1 MLPRLTSAILLC
13 CILIGCTIP
22 PSPPSLPSSL
32 PVLHVLNRETS
43 IDHALLV
50 QFTAETGVD
59 IAYHT
64 YRSSEE
70 AYNLLTTSKQGY
82 DLIIVSDE
90 LAERLRREQR
100 LAVLNHERITH
111 LNNIDPVFARSSIDP
126 GYRFCVPYLW
136 RIVGLGYRY
145 SAIGREIE
153 SLAAAFDLAQIKR
166 MALIDDARV
175 SLGLVLI
182 MLGYSPNTSD
192 PVAIGAARD
201 WLLTVRPYIQHLAAN
216 DGQDMLQQDRVD
228 IVVEWS
234 GDLLQV
240 ARTDDNLRFAIP
252 QEGSLFTVDSMCIPT
267 GSAQQAAAEQ
277 FIDFILDAENGAA
290 LANTTRYG
298 IPNQAAWPLLDA
310 ELQAQIQHQQILEQR
325 GLLFR
330 LIDVDPAVRELY
342 RAAWIEVRQ

>member
-1 MLPRLTSAILLC
+1 M
-13 CILIGCTIP
+13 
-22 PSPPSLPSSL
+22 
-32 PVLHVLNRETS
+32 
-43 IDHALLV
+43 
-50 QFTAETGVD
+50 
-59 IAYHT
+59 
-64 YRSSEE
+64 
-70 AYNLLTTSKQGY
+70 
-82 DLIIVSDE
+82 
-90 LAERLRREQR
+90 AERLRREQR
-100 LAVLNHERITH
+100 LAVLNRERITY

-136 RIVGLGYRY
+136 RIVGPGYRY
-145 SAIGREIE
+145 ATIDREIE

-192 PVAIGAARD
+192 PVAIGAARN

-234 GDLLQV
+234 GGLLQV

-277 FIDFILDAENGAA
+277 FIDFILTDNLLLIINELTRILKSEQQQVNASFSTTIWIGFWIVMWMIGSSAAIFIGGSWFINRYFTQLLITLTNAARRVAEGWRETPIPLVGTDEIGDLARSLARLTTSLNATIATLEERIQQRTAQLQDALREKETV
-290 LANTTRYG
+290 LVRS
-298 IPNQAAWPLLDA
+298 
-310 ELQAQIQHQQILEQR
+310 QQQ
-325 GLLFR
+325 
-330 LIDVDPAVRELY
+330 
-342 RAAWIEVRQ
+342 

>member
-1 MLPRLTSAILLC
+1 MLPRLTYAILLYY
-13 CILIGCTIP
+13 ILIGCTIP
-22 PSPPSLPSSL
+22 LSPPSPPPPL
-32 PVLHVLNRETS
+32 PVLYILNQETS
-43 IDHALLV
+43 IDHALLM
-50 QFTAETGVD
+50 QFTAENGVD

-64 YRSSEE
+64 YRNSEE
-70 AYNLLTTSKQGY
+70 AYNLLTTSKQSY

-100 LAVLNHERITH
+100 LAVLNRERFTH
-111 LNNIDPVFARSSIDP
+111 LNNIDPAFARSSVDP

-136 RIVGLGYRY
+136 RIVGLGYRH
-145 SAIGREIE
+145 SAIGREVE
-153 SLAAAFDLAQIKR
+153 SLAAAFELTQIKR

-192 PVAIGAARD
+192 PVAIGTARD
-201 WLLTVRPYIQHLAAN
+201 WLRTVRPYIQHLAAN

-228 IVVEWS
+228 IAAEWS

-240 ARTDDNLRFAIP
+240 ARTDDDLRFAIP
-252 QEGSLFTVDSMCIPT
+252 QEGSLFTLDSMCIPT
-267 GSAQQAAAEQ
+267 GSVQQATAEQ
-277 FIDFILDAENGAA
+277 FIDFILEAENGAA

-298 IPNQAAWPLLDA
+298 TPNQAAWPLLDA
-310 ELQAQIQHQQILEQR
+310 ELQAQMQHQQTLEQR

-330 LIDVDPAVRELY
+330 LIDVDPAIRELY
-342 RAAWIEVRQ
+342 HEAWIEVRQ